1 MDSQGLAD
9 WLAKIIEGLVNHPE
23 RIAINKSHDEMGV
36 LYTVD
41 VHPDDCGLII
51 GKEGHIANALRTV
64 LRSAGRKVDVRA
76 SMRIQGMR
84 DYEPAIK

>member
-9 WLAKIIEGLVNHPE
+9 WLAKIIEGLANHPE
-23 RIAINKSHDEMGV
+23 RIVINKSHDEMGV

-41 VHPDDCGLII
+41 VHPDDRGLII

-64 LRSAGRKVDVRA
+64 LRSAGKKIGVRA
-76 SMRIQGMR
+76 SMRIQGTR
-84 DYEPAIK
+84 NYESEIK